1 MISQEY
7 LTLTKEAVETTA
19 TADFGN
25 REHYSA
31 TLLSRAETVID
42 RALAAG
48 SGLPLARVVKGNAL
62 ILRGEPKVRQRL

>member
-19 TADFGN
+19 AADFGN
-25 REHYSA
+25 RAHYSS

-42 RALAAG
+42 QALAAG
-48 SGLPLARVVKGNAL
+48 SGLPLARLVKGDAL
-62 ILRGEPKVRQRL
+62 ILRGQPQVRQRF